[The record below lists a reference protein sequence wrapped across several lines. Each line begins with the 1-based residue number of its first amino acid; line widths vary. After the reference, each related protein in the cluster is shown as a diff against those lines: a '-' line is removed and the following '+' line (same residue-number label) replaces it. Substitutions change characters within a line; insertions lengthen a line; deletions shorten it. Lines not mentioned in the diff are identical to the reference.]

1 MESIF
6 VAGVDLWTDASST
19 LWKEPIGSRPRCLE
33 EGHRLFVQLA
43 FKEP

>member
-6 VAGVDLWTDASST
+6 GADVDLWTDASST
-19 LWKEPIGSRPRCLE
+19 FRKEPVGSRPRCLE

-43 FKEP
+43 FTKP